1 MPTLRVAKQLDWMG
15 HELSQ
20 RVDELEKLDETRL
33 LAVIG
38 MHVEK
43 RRQKQWFDRH
53 VKNGRLKEGDLVLLY
68 TLKKHK
74 RKIKMRGLG
83 PYVLNTISPSGTM
96 RLETLEGEQMA
107 NFINGSRLKK
117 YEEPLTEDMLQR
129 MHQART
135 RKEAQALLKQ
145 QAQEE
150 ARSRAAKNASSMY
163 TQGSSSLA

>member
-1 MPTLRVAKQLDWMG
+1 MPTLRVAKQLDWKD

-20 RVDELEKLDETRL
+20 QINELEKLDETHL

-38 MHVEK
+38 MYAEK

-53 VKNGRLKEGDLVLLY
+53 VKTGRFKAGDLVLLY

-74 RKIKMRGLG
+74 RKLKMWGLG
-83 PYVLNTISPSGTM
+83 PYVLNTMSPSGVV

-129 MHQART
+129 LHQART
-135 RKEAQALLKQ
+135 WKEAQALLK
-145 QAQEE
+145 
-150 ARSRAAKNASSMY
+150 
-163 TQGSSSLA
+163 